1 MSSEV
6 RRFVVS
12 ALLTACYIILCLLSE
27 RPVIG
32 MIFHLLTEGV
42 SPCRLEN
49 GPICYN
55 EIRRTTYCRYDKC
68 LCSMIEVSP
77 CPRNSPC
84 SKQCGNGGSYAC
96 NCSSFGPCSHCFIG
110 ALLCSQIFHVSFLI
124 WTHHLLVRYAIIIPS
139 TRYLR
144 SDKNNLW
151 GRRWML
157 NTTGNS
163 NTLAVYIERKRW
175 LSVGESMNGWLLLQG
190 RQDCKRLNENTMAWW
205 DGEFVV
211 FRERQG
217 LNHVSASTGVSV
229 RPSSSLCSSFSCNL
243 KATTSSFLVSRNRR

>member
-1 MSSEV
+1 
-6 RRFVVS
+6 
-12 ALLTACYIILCLLSE
+12 
-27 RPVIG
+27 
-32 MIFHLLTEGV
+32 
-42 SPCRLEN
+42 
-49 GPICYN
+49 
-55 EIRRTTYCRYDKC
+55 
-68 LCSMIEVSP
+68 
-77 CPRNSPC
+77 
-84 SKQCGNGGSYAC
+84 
-96 NCSSFGPCSHCFIG
+96 
-110 ALLCSQIFHVSFLI
+110 LI

-229 RPSSSLCSSFSCNL
+229 RPSSSLCSSSCNL